1 MKKHQFLLL
10 LLLGAAVLLLVAYL
24 AIVRP
29 IVNRPDDPAPPVTT
43 GEGEGLQYNK
53 YTLLFPAKSRS
64 DIMAIKVHN
73 EHGEYMLAR
82 TSTEEGKA
90 PTNTSPFVIY
100 KKKDDGY
107 VGYPFI
113 AYNEESFASLIVA
126 TGTFYYMTNVTE
138 EATAAG
144 QTIRYADYGLD
155 PSQDPAWFELTLTE
169 GEPLRVYIGDVT
181 VNGKDYYVRLEGRD
195 AVYVSSSSLVKDTA
209 FVELSSFVS
218 PALTSFFVE
227 YGYYYTKDFS
237 LFKGRA
243 DTVTRNSMVSYNYRT
258 YVDGTLSEEEASGPV
273 NLRTAKEA
281 IVTALLG
288 KRVGDSG
295 ITFTLTED
303 GKSVEY
309 RITELTSVIPLSMA
323 VDFVNASE
331 RSDFY
336 AGVAYHF
343 TAPEERLAYHP
354 NSSHYMS
361 VLEALGALVGTRTVA
376 VGLDLEEI
384 ERYGLDAHVISYLTP
399 KDARYDSVNENDIL
413 VDEYELVRIYISEKQ
428 ADGTYYVG
436 SELTDIVAVVDG
448 ETLAF
453 LEHSNAW
460 WLNSSL
466 YSVNINKAGKLTF
479 DFDYGDVDK
488 TYTFDIRHTSVT
500 GDKLSVSAVIY
511 GEENAFVNVDAF
523 KSFYMH
529 LVSTDYADEYRGS
542 VPIPEVLAGPRTLT
556 MTLEMTD
563 GETYVY
569 RFYPYS
575 ERRVLVSLSTG
586 GGAEGAYFY
595 IYTSEVEKI
604 YRDIALLV
612 SGGVPD
618 PEKQY

>member
-1 MKKHQFLLL
+1 MKKNQFLLL
-10 LLLGAAVLLLVAYL
+10 LLFGAAVVLLVAYF
-24 AIVRP
+24 AVVRP
-29 IVNRPDDPAPPVTT
+29 IVNRPDDTGPTVTT
-43 GEGEGLQYNK
+43 GAGEGLQYDR
-53 YTLLFPAKSRS
+53 YHLLYPAKQRS

-82 TSTEEGKA
+82 TSTEQGKPA
-90 PTNTSPFVIY
+90 TNTSPFVIY
-100 KKKDDGY
+100 KKKNDAY
-107 VGYPFI
+107 VAYPFV
-113 AYNEESFASLIVA
+113 AYNEESFAALVVA
-126 TGTFYYMTNVTE
+126 TGTFSYMTNVTVE
-138 EATAAG
+138 GAAAG
-144 QTIRYADYGLD
+144 QAVRYADYGLD
-155 PSQDPAWFELTLTE
+155 PSQDPAWFELTLTDKST
-169 GEPLRVYIGDVT
+169 LRVYIGDVT

-195 AVYVSSSSLVKDTA
+195 AIYVSSSSLVKETA
-209 FVELSSFVS
+209 FVELASFVS
-218 PALTSFFVE
+218 PSLTSFFVE
-227 YGYYYTKDFS
+227 YGYYYTKDFCLFTGEGDVITKNS
-237 LFKGRA
+237 L
-243 DTVTRNSMVSYNYRT
+243 VSYTYRT
-258 YVDGTLSEEEASGPV
+258 YKDGVLSEEEPSGPV

-288 KRVGDSG
+288 KRVGDGGFS
-295 ITFTLTED
+295 FTLTED

-309 RITELTSVIPLSMA
+309 RISAVTSVTPLSLA

-336 AGVAYHF
+336 AGVAYRF

-361 VLEALGALVGTRTVA
+361 VLESLGALVGKKTVA

-384 ERYGLDAHVISYLTP
+384 ETYGLDAYVISYRTP
-399 KDARYDSVNENDIL
+399 KDARYDTANENDIL
-413 VDEYELVRIYISEKQ
+413 VDEYETVRLHISKKQ
-428 ADGTYYVG
+428 PDGTYYVG
-436 SELTDIVAVVDG
+436 SELTDVVAVVDG
-448 ETLAF
+448 EALAF

-466 YSVNINKAGKLTF
+466 YSVNINQAGKLTF
-479 DFDYGDVDK
+479 DFDYGDVDA

-500 GDKLSVSAVIY
+500 GDRLSVSAVIY
-511 GEENAFVNVDAF
+511 GERNAFVDVDAF
-523 KSFYMH
+523 KSLYMH
-529 LVSTDYADEYRGS
+529 LVSTNYADEYHGS
-542 VPIPEVLAGPRTLT
+542 VPVSEILAGQKTLT

-575 ERRVLVSLSTG
+575 ERRVLVSLSAE

-612 SGGVPD
+612 AGGVPD